1 MNPTRL
7 VFLGPPGA
15 GKGTQA
21 QRLAAGAGIPHL
33 STGDML
39 RKAVAE
45 GTPVGRQAKPIL
57 DAGKLVPDD
66 VMWGVVAERLERP
79 DCRAGFL
86 LDGFPRT
93 VAQAATLDAKLAS
106 DKTPLTCAISLDVPE
121 AELVKRMLARGRA
134 DDTPETVRTRLQVYE
149 RQTAPLKDWFAS
161 RGLLREIDG
170 TGAPDEVYERV
181 RAAAGASR

>member
-1 MNPTRL
+1 LSATRV

-21 QRLAAGAGIPHL
+21 QRFAAGKGIPHL

-39 RKAVAE
+39 RKAAAE
-45 GTPVGRQAKPIL
+45 GTPVGLQAKPLL

-66 VMWGVVAERLERP
+66 VMWGVVAERLSRD
-79 DCRAGFL
+79 DCRPGFL

-93 VAQAATLDAKLAS
+93 VPQATTLFEKLAA
-106 DKTPLTCAISLDVPE
+106 DKTPLTCAISIDVPE

-134 DDTPETVRTRLQVYE
+134 DDTPETVRTRLSVYE
-149 RQTAPLKDWFAS
+149 KQTAPLKEWFRG

-170 TGAPDEVYERV
+170 AGTPDEVYGRV
-181 RAAAGASR
+181 VAAAALR

>member
-1 MNPTRL
+1 MSATRV

-21 QRLAAGAGIPHL
+21 QRFAASVGIPHL

-39 RKAVAE
+39 RKAMSE
-45 GTPVGRQAKPIL
+45 GTPIGLQAKPIV
-57 DAGKLVPDD
+57 DSGKLIPDEM
-66 VMWGVVAERLERP
+66 MWGVVAERLGAA

-93 VAQAATLDAKLAS
+93 TAQATTLDAKLVA
-106 DKTPLTCAISLDVPE
+106 DGTPLTCAVSLDVPE

-149 RQTAPLKDWFAS
+149 RQTAPLKDWFQS

-170 TGAPDEVYERV
+170 TGTPEQVYERLLV
-181 RAAAGASR
+181 ATGVSP

>member
-1 MNPTRL
+1 MSATRV

-21 QRLAAGAGIPHL
+21 QRLAASAGIPHL

-45 GTPVGRQAKPIL
+45 GTPVGRQVKPII
-57 DAGKLVPDD
+57 DAGKLIPDD
-66 VMWGVVAERLERP
+66 VMWSVVAERLERP
-79 DCRAGFL
+79 DCGSGFL

-93 VAQAATLDAKLAS
+93 VAQATTLDAKLSADRS
-106 DKTPLTCAISLDVPE
+106 PLTCAISLDVPE
-121 AELVKRMLARGRA
+121 SELVKRMLARGRA
-134 DDTPETVRTRLQVYE
+134 DDTPETVRTRLQVYD
-149 RQTAPLKDWFAS
+149 RQTAPLKDWFKG

-170 TGAPDEVYERV
+170 TGSPDEVYERV
-181 RAAAGASR
+181 RAAAGAR